1 MSIEGLLR
9 TLDKAHSGPVCT
21 VKEWNMKVIP
31 RLTQQKLKEHGL
43 QKAFDSNNPINT
55 DDGLA
60 DEFYKAGF
68 ELAIEMGVICQET
81 ERVIKVS
88 EEELLEGIRSAPSE
102 LVLGYGE
109 DRVVVRPR
117 RPEDKLKP
125 LMIAPTA
132 VAFSEDMY
140 IKFTQA
146 VAQYREI
153 DIMEGASL
161 TTLFGRPVLAG
172 TPYETLLG
180 RYEAELKKEALWR
193 AGRPGMPTLGVSSS
207 PTEYG
212 QFGGFGT
219 VGGLD
224 PSFNLALILLPG
236 EMMTHYP
243 ALHKIAHT
251 INCGGKISMGLDHMI
266 GGYSG
271 PPEGAALT
279 EVANWLLQFPLH
291 QAHAIN
297 VAGAGGKDNGR
308 TVSRPRP

>member
-43 QKAFDSNNPINT
+43 QKTFDSNNPINT

-153 DIMEGASL
+153 DIMEG
-161 TTLFGRPVLAG
+161 FDRG
-172 TPYETLLG
+172 TRSRRFHCSKPGVKSNRVEIFFRG
-180 RYEAELKKEALWR
+180 NISEHKSEA
-193 AGRPGMPTLGVSSS
+193 
-207 PTEYG
+207 
-212 QFGGFGT
+212 
-219 VGGLD
+219 
-224 PSFNLALILLPG
+224 I
-236 EMMTHYP
+236 
-243 ALHKIAHT
+243 
-251 INCGGKISMGLDHMI
+251 
-266 GGYSG
+266 
-271 PPEGAALT
+271 PP
-279 EVANWLLQFPLH
+279 W
-291 QAHAIN
+291 
-297 VAGAGGKDNGR
+297 
-308 TVSRPRP
+308 